1 MTDERERDPFAGKSY
16 VEQTTQTEEEKRPAE
31 QKLASYR
38 IGETLIERI
47 DTAHDRYNVTKTDFV
62 KALLT
67 YALNELE
74 RGNWDLP
81 TKTKIETV
89 DLDEL

>member
-1 MTDERERDPFAGKSY
+1 MTEERDPFGGKSY
-16 VEQTTQTEEEKRPAE
+16 AEQATQSEEEKRPAE

-38 IGETLIERI
+38 IGESLIDRI
-47 DTAHDRYNVTKTDFV
+47 DTTHDRYNVTKTDFV

-67 YALNELE
+67 YALNELD
-74 RGNWDLP
+74 RGNWELP
-81 TKTKIETV
+81 TKTKMETV